1 MRIYLEN
8 EGDLELDLNYQE
20 VAQRVGDAVSFSTNR
35 LIIFSSFTK
44 LAIIGA
50 KKRRAMY

>member
-20 VAQRVGDAVSFSTNR
+20 VAQRVGDAVLDMNSVRMNPKW
-35 LIIFSSFTK
+35 SSF
-44 LAIIGA
+44 
-50 KKRRAMY
+50 